1 MLIENK
7 IEAAHQKIIQLLNEV
22 EKVIVGKRKV
32 IQLTIVAM
40 LVDGHVLFED
50 TPGVGKTLLIKAIAK
65 ATKHDFKRI
74 QFTPDLLP
82 NDITGTSIFN
92 YQTQAFEFKK
102 GPIFS
107 SIILADEINRATPRT
122 QSALLEAMSE
132 KQVTIDGTSHLL
144 PADFFVLATQNPID
158 HEGTY
163 PLPEAQLDRFLFQL
177 HIGYPT
183 KEEELQ
189 LLIDGDKTKNLSSI
203 QQVLLSNDFHL
214 LKEAVS
220 EIYVSPVLQEYLL
233 ALVLETR
240 QHAGI
245 QLGISPRGALAFLSA
260 VKAFALTEGRTF
272 CTPNDIQTIMPA
284 VFSHRLVLN
293 GNDYQRSEAI
303 AKILDTILKKVPV
316 PVKGFER

>member
-1 MLIENK
+1 MIIENRLEASHGK
-7 IEAAHQKIIQLLNEV
+7 IVKLINEV
-22 EKVIVGKRKV
+22 EKVIIGKRKV
-32 IQLTIVAM
+32 IQLTLVAM

-65 ATKHDFKRI
+65 ATQHDFKRI

-92 YQTQAFEFKK
+92 YQTQTFEFKK

-132 KQVTIDGTSHLL
+132 KQVTIDGISHLL

-183 KEEELQ
+183 QAEELQ
-189 LLIDGDKTKNLSSI
+189 LLIDGDKAKSLASM
-203 QQVLLSNDFHL
+203 QQILFPEDFHL
-214 LKEAVS
+214 LKDAVQ
-220 EIYVSPVLQEYLL
+220 EVYMSPSLQTYLL
-233 ALVLETR
+233 ALVRETR
-240 QHAGI
+240 QHSAI

-260 VKAFALTEGRTF
+260 VKAFALTEGRHF

-284 VFSHRLVLN
+284 VFAHRLVLKN
-293 GNDYQRSEAI
+293 NDFQRSETVAE
-303 AKILDTILKKVPV
+303 ILETLLKKVPA
-316 PVKGFER
+316 PVKGFEK